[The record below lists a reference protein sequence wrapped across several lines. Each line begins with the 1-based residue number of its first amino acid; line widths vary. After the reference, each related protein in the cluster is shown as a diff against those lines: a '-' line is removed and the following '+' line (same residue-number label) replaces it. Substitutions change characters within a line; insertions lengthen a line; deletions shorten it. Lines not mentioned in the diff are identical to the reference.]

1 MSTLSA
7 AVATALDQ
15 VQAGDYDLNVSA
27 LQHVLNAIYPVL
39 DLREAEARERYRFGW
54 CCDFD
59 FDHGT
64 YRTTDCI
71 SRTRDADAV
80 ERAVR
85 AEWAQERAA
94 LVAAVVALADAAIWA
109 HMQSTNL
116 GALIR
121 TETLRGSPMALTV
134 MLGDAL
140 REHANTIAAAHLIAG
155 EGI

>member
-15 VQAGDYDLNVSA
+15 VQRGDYDLNVSA
-27 LQHVLNAIYPVL
+27 LQHVLNAIQPVL

-94 LVAAVVALADAAIWA
+94 LVAALEEYTRDAGFVWEAIPEWMHVAVSVEADRRARELLARITAA
-109 HMQSTNL
+109 
-116 GALIR
+116 
-121 TETLRGSPMALTV
+121 P
-134 MLGDAL
+134 
-140 REHANTIAAAHLIAG
+140 LIAG
-155 EGI
+155 EVT